1 MIAVGIGLLALTIY
15 VWELS
20 VPLYLGFYDTG
31 VYLGASIHL
40 VSGVLPYRDFTFVQP
55 PGILLLMSPVAVVCR
70 IFGSHDG
77 FIMAR
82 YSSAIVSSLNVVMI
96 AWLVRHRGRMAMFIA
111 GAGLALIP
119 VGILMTT
126 VVRLDLYS
134 VFFVLLASLVIFN
147 DPEKL
152 GQLTN
157 RRLALAGVLF
167 GVAALV
173 KLWAF
178 FPFVA
183 LVICLIPK
191 YRCRVAVVIGAAAA
205 TFWAVCLPFL
215 LSAPRNFMGQVFF
228 EQLLRQGT
236 REDSAGLMARLVTLS
251 GMLPTTSIPSH
262 LEIVICTVLV
272 VSLVALAFARRF
284 ENESTDV
291 YLFVATFAV
300 GAALLTSRESYTYYG
315 AYFAPFFLGVVG
327 VSAAR
332 LGRPLRKWCA
342 NIIVSVRI
350 RKFLRW
356 STVAGLAGVLF
367 AMSLYLS
374 ALYSSY
380 TWENGYSA
388 KYLAP
393 ITSEIPS
400 GSCVV
405 YQLAAY
411 GVETNRFQSD
421 DPRCPNVVDAYGMW
435 MAWGYMRVAPTQKF
449 LAEWR
454 SYFEKAQYVVLSYY
468 QFKPFEAGITFNVIP
483 WDRNQIAWFKSH
495 YHLRFHERYVYIYA
509 KDS

>member
-1 MIAVGIGLLALTIY
+1 MIAIGVGLFALAIY
-15 VWELS
+15 FWELT

-55 PGILLLMSPVAVVCR
+55 PGILLLMSPVAVVSR

-77 FIMAR
+77 FVMAR
-82 YSSAIVSSLNVVMI
+82 YVSAIVSSLNVVMI
-96 AWLVRHRGRMAMFIA
+96 AWLVRHRGRMSMLIA

-134 VFFVLLASLVIFN
+134 VFFVLLASLTIFN
-147 DPEKL
+147 DPQNL
-152 GQLTN
+152 GRLSN
-157 RRLALAGVLF
+157 RRLALAGALF
-167 GVAALV
+167 GFAALV

-183 LVICLIPK
+183 LIICLVPS
-191 YRCRVAVVIGAAAA
+191 YRRRVGVVIGAAAA
-205 TFWAVCLPFL
+205 TFFTICLPFL
-215 LSAPRNFMGQVFF
+215 LSAPRNFVGQVFI
-228 EQLLRQGT
+228 EQLLRQAT
-236 REDSAGLMARLVTLS
+236 REDSAGLMARLTTLS
-251 GMLPTTSIPSH
+251 GLLPTTSIPSH
-262 LEIVICTVLV
+262 AEIIVSTVLV
-272 VSLVALAFARRF
+272 ISLVVLAYSQRL
-284 ENESTDV
+284 EYESVDV
-291 YLFVATFAV
+291 YLLVATFAV

-315 AYFAPFFLGVVG
+315 AYFAPFLLGVVG
-327 VSAAR
+327 ISAAR
-332 LGRPLRKWCA
+332 LGRPLRKWLGR
-342 NIIVSVRI
+342 ITISVRT
-350 RKFLRW
+350 RQFLRW

-367 AMSLYLS
+367 AMSLYLT

-393 ITSEIPS
+393 ITAQIPS

-405 YQLAAY
+405 YQSAAF
-411 GVETNRFQSD
+411 GIETNRFQSD
-421 DPRCPNVVDAYGMW
+421 DPGCPNVVDAYGMW
-435 MAWGYMRVAPTQKF
+435 MAWGYMRIDPSPKF

-454 SYFEKAQYVVLSYY
+454 SYFARAQYVVLSYY
-468 QFKPFEAGITFNVIP
+468 QFKPFKAGVTFNVVP
-483 WDRNQIAWFKSH
+483 WDRAQISWFKAH
-495 YHLRFHERYVYIYA
+495 YHLEFRKRYVYIYE